1 MLLLVLSTLS
11 SLALSSSDNELS
23 RLDVLTRRAVLTV
36 SDVSIGTLST
46 SIFSLVVNT
55 CDRFLFSSTSTFS
68 TVSLVE
74 KSIFSLGVPS
84 LILWSELSS
93 YVSLAS
99 SLLSRTIE
107 FRSLSFE
114 LSVVAVFAG
123 AVVGGGA
130 A

>member
-1 MLLLVLSTLS
+1 MLLLVLSTFS

-23 RLDVLTRRAVLTV
+23 RLDVLTRRAVLIV

-46 SIFSLVVNT
+46 STFSLAVNT
-55 CDRFLFSSTSTFS
+55 CDRFLFSSTSIFS
-68 TVSLVE
+68 TVSFAE
-74 KSIFSLGVPS
+74 KSILSLGESS

-93 YVSLAS
+93 YVLLAS
-99 SLLSRTIE
+99 SLLLRTIE
-107 FRSLSFE
+107 FSSLSFE
-114 LSVVAVFAG
+114 LSVVAVLAG

>member
-1 MLLLVLSTLS
+1 M
-11 SLALSSSDNELS
+11 ALSSSDNELS
-23 RLDVLTRRAVLTV
+23 RLDVLTRRAVLIV

-46 SIFSLVVNT
+46 STFSLAVNT

-74 KSIFSLGVPS
+74 KSIFSSGVPS

-93 YVSLAS
+93 YVSLVS

>member
-1 MLLLVLSTLS
+1 M
-11 SLALSSSDNELS
+11 ALSSSDNELS

-46 SIFSLVVNT
+46 SAFSLVVNT
-55 CDRFLFSSTSTFS
+55 CDIFLFSSTSTFS

-74 KSIFSLGVPS
+74 KSILSLGVPS

-93 YVSLAS
+93 YASLAS

-107 FRSLSFE
+107 FCSLSFE

>member
-1 MLLLVLSTLS
+1 M
-11 SLALSSSDNELS
+11 ALSSSDNELS
-23 RLDVLTRRAVLTV
+23 GLDVLTRRPVLTV

-55 CDRFLFSSTSTFS
+55 CDRFLFSSTSSFS
-68 TVSLVE
+68 TDSLVE
-74 KSIFSLGVPS
+74 QSILSFGVPS

-107 FRSLSFE
+107 LASLSFK